1 MTKDASIMTKL
12 LEQAIA
18 KARELSEEEQD
29 ALAEALFAHFA
40 QSDKRHQLN
49 ADQVADVIR
58 IREDLRSGRTRLA
71 TDEEVAAVWRK
82 CGL

>member
-1 MTKDASIMTKL
+1 MTKL

-18 KARELSEEEQD
+18 KARELSDDEQD
-29 ALAEALFAHFA
+29 AVGRIGLTSE
-40 QSDKRHQLN
+40 QI
-49 ADQVADVIR
+49 ADVVR

-71 TDEEVAAVWRK
+71 TDEETAALWKK

>member
-1 MTKDASIMTKL
+1 MISFMTKL

-18 KARELSEEEQD
+18 KARELSESEQD
-29 ALAEALFAHFA
+29 AIADALFAHLA
-40 QSDKRHQLN
+40 SEGDRVRLTPE
-49 ADQVADVIR
+49 QVADVTR

-71 TDEEVAAVWRK
+71 TDEEMSAFWKK